1 MQQRLSQMAEHH
13 AELSASLEADVS
25 GLAAEE
31 AGVADRAAVI
41 RRRENRPP
49 PRRATTSA
57 GEGRG
62 RVPVVRCRTRVAGE
76 RPEGGAEAGAAAPRL
91 LHRQQRRRGQS
102 SPRLAG
108 RWAAGSISWPACP
121 PAPQASRAGARP
133 PAAPPPRRLRLAP
146 CRCRRVRPPALAEL
160 QEHEAE
166 MEAVTARLRGLEA
179 QAAALPADIADLRKR
194 EADRAAAHREG
205 EAAAGREEEDVGY
218 RLAELRRGTEAFA
231 GLGLRF
237 ETQPDGKVRFV
248 FTRIRAAAPDDE
260 FSFTLQVHDDDS
272 FSTLDCKPEVPDLA
286 DRMEVLN
293 EGKDFSGFVRGM
305 RRAFK
310 AMV

>member
-1 MQQRLSQMAEHH
+1 MAGYQAPEGALAEELRASEAEIRALVDSMQQRLSQMAEHH

-41 RRRENRPP
+41 RR
-49 PRRATTSA
+49 
-57 GEGRG
+57 
-62 RVPVVRCRTRVAGE
+62 
-76 RPEGGAEAGAAAPRL
+76 
-91 LHRQQRRRGQS
+91 Q
-102 SPRLAG
+102 
-108 RWAAGSISWPACP
+108 
-121 PAPQASRAGARP
+121 
-133 PAAPPPRRLRLAP
+133 
-146 CRCRRVRPPALAEL
+146 L

-237 ETQPDGKVRFV
+237 ETQPDGMVRFV

-272 FSTLDCKPEVPDLA
+272 FSTLECKPEVPDLA